1 MQNQG
6 LRIVPLGGL
15 GEIGKNMT
23 VIEWGDD
30 AIMIDSGIMFPE
42 NDMLGVD
49 YIIPDFSYLRQKE
62 DLRLHGILYTHGHE
76 DHTGAIAHVIE
87 AFPGTPVFAT
97 PLTAA
102 LLNVK
107 LKDARLE
114 EHCDVNIFPP
124 GADFQVGPFA
134 IESFRVCHSIPD
146 CVGFG
151 INTPLGL
158 IVHTGDYKFDN
169 TAPDGHRPDYA
180 KLADFS
186 RRGVLLLLADST
198 NADRPGWTPSES
210 TVVTAFDEVFEEA
223 RGRIMIATFAS
234 HLQRIQQVAVCAR
247 QHGRRMAIAGYSMN
261 ANVRMARAMGILKLD
276 EDILVELS
284 ASNDLPSEEVVIMVT
299 GTQGEPSA
307 VLGRLAQ
314 GRHHQL
320 DVRPDDTIV
329 ISAHAIPGNEEMV
342 YRTINRLFQR
352 GANVLYDPV
361 APVHVSGH
369 ACQEEMKLM
378 LNLTQPRY
386 FVPVHG
392 ELRHLMAHARLA
404 LASGLPE
411 KNIRVVE
418 NGSVVS
424 INEEGIQIG
433 ERVPGGYVFVDGSGV
448 GDVGPAVMRD
458 RETLGKDGFLVVVAN
473 LDADSGEL
481 VAEPQ
486 ILTRGFVYQRE
497 ADDLIENIRKTA
509 RASLADTAASQN
521 GRRRNI
527 LQERISKMLYSETR
541 RRPMVF
547 SIINEHQAAASAPS
561 PG

>member
-1 MQNQG
+1 MQTQE
-6 LRIVPLGGL
+6 LRVIPLGGL
-15 GEIGKNMT
+15 GEVGKNMT

-30 AIMIDSGIMFPE
+30 AILIDSGIMFPE

-49 YIIPDFSYLRQKE
+49 YIIPDFSYLRE
-62 DLRLHGILYTHGHE
+62 REGLTLHGIVYTHGHE

-87 AFPGTPVFAT
+87 AFPGTPVWAT

-102 LLNVK
+102 MLNVK
-107 LKDARLE
+107 LRDKRRQDDCE
-114 EHCDVNIFPP
+114 VHIFQP
-124 GADFQVGPFA
+124 GEAFQVGPFPV
-134 IESFRVCHSIPD
+134 ESFHVCHSIPD

-151 INTPLGL
+151 ITTPLGL

-169 TAPDGHRPDYA
+169 TPPDGRRPDYA

-210 TVVTAFDEVFEEA
+210 TVVAAFDDVFEQA

-234 HLQRIQQVAVCAR
+234 HLQRIQQVAACAKR
-247 QHGRRMAIAGYSMN
+247 HDRRLAIAGYSMN
-261 ANVRMARAMGILKLD
+261 ANVRMARQMGILQLED
-276 EDILVELS
+276 ETLVDLA
-284 ASNDLPSEEVVIMVT
+284 ASNSLPPEKVVVMVT

-314 GRHHQL
+314 GRHRQL
-320 DVRPDDTIV
+320 DVLPDDTIV

-378 LNLTQPRY
+378 LSLTQPR
-386 FVPVHG
+386 FFLPVHG

-404 LASGLPE
+404 LASGMPE
-411 KNIRVVE
+411 EHIRVVE
-418 NGSVVS
+418 NGTVVRVS
-424 INEEGIQIG
+424 EDAIKAG

-458 RETLGKDGFLVVVAN
+458 RETLGKDGFLVVVAGI
-473 LDADSGEL
+473 DAKSGE
-481 VAEPQ
+481 VISGPEV
-486 ILTRGFVYQRE
+486 LTRGFIFLRD
-497 ADDLIENIRKTA
+497 ADELLETVRKTA
-509 RASLADTAASQN
+509 TGALQDSRARRN
-521 GRRRNI
+521 GRRREL
-527 LQERISKMLYSETR
+527 LQERVSRVLYNETR

-547 SIINEHQAAASAPS
+547 SIINEQ
-561 PG
+561 

>member
-1 MQNQG
+1 MQKHS

-23 VIEWGDD
+23 VVEWGDD
-30 AIMIDSGIMFPE
+30 AILIDSGIMFPE

-49 YIIPDFSYLRQKE
+49 YIIPDFSYLREKE

-87 AFPGTPVFAT
+87 AFPGTPVWAT

-102 LLNVK
+102 LLKVK
-107 LKDARLE
+107 LKDARQQD
-114 EHCDVNIFPP
+114 HCEVNIFQP
-124 GADFQVGPFA
+124 GADFQVGPFP

-169 TAPDGHRPDYA
+169 TPPDGHRPDYA

-210 TVVTAFDEVFEEA
+210 TVVAAFDEVFEEA

-234 HLQRIQQVAVCAR
+234 HLQRIQQVADCAR

-284 ASNDLPSEEVVIMVT
+284 ASNDLPSENVVIMVT

-329 ISAHAIPGNEEMV
+329 VSAHAIPGNEEMV

-424 INEEGIQIG
+424 IDEEGIQIG

-481 VAEPQ
+481 VAEPE
-486 ILTRGFVYQRE
+486 ILTRGFVYHRE

-527 LQERISKMLYSETR
+527 LQERISRMLYSETR